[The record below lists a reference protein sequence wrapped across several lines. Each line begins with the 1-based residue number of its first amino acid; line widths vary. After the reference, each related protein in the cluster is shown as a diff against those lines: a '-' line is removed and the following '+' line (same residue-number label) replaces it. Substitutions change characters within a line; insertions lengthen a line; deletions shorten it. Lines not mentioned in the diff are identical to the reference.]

1 MPTHG
6 ARLGGSG
13 RRRVGYPLLTRD
25 VRHSSRSKNADSNA
39 APAPARVAGEKM
51 ERAGER
57 PERAAGSTEPAG
69 RRPLPAR
76 AAAASVSSRR
86 SWARDAPRPQPAA
99 RPDPGG
105 RTGWPRAAPREA
117 AASCLPTLPSDLLS
131 SAFHTARSG
140 DQQIKTN
147 HHYIASKSI
156 FLHPRRFR
164 LTRGHFQPREG
175 GAQRPQRVPPRRPRT
190 RLPRPLP
197 LRCSARSPVIVP
209 QRTFKTPRRGSL

>member
-1 MPTHG
+1 MGP
-6 ARLGGSG
+6 GSG
-13 RRRVGYPLLTRD
+13 GRGAGGWVTRSLQGTCGIPADQKTPTPTPPRPRPRPVLRGRRW
-25 VRHSSRSKNADSNA
+25 SRG
-39 APAPARVAGEKM
+39 R
-51 ERAGER
+51 GER

-117 AASCLPTLPSDLLS
+117 AASCLPTLPSNLLS

-164 LTRGHFQPREG
+164 LTRGHFKPREG
-175 GAQRPQRVPPRRPRT
+175 GAKRPQRVPPRRPRT
-190 RLPRPLP
+190 RLPRP

-209 QRTFKTPRRGSL
+209 QRTFKTARRGSL

>member
-1 MPTHG
+1 MGP
-6 ARLGGSG
+6 GSG
-13 RRRVGYPLLTRD
+13 GRAQEGGL
-25 VRHSSRSKNADSNA
+25 
-39 APAPARVAGEKM
+39 PAPYKGRAAFQPIKKRRLQRRPGPGPGPCCGGEDGAG
-51 ERAGER
+51 RGER

-164 LTRGHFQPREG
+164 LTRGHFKPREA
-175 GAQRPQRVPPRRPRT
+175 GAKRPQRVPPRRPRT
-190 RLPRPLP
+190 RLPRP

-209 QRTFKTPRRGSL
+209 QRTFKTARRGSL

>member
-1 MPTHG
+1 MGP
-6 ARLGGSG
+6 GSG
-13 RRRVGYPLLTRD
+13 GRGAGGWVTR
-25 VRHSSRSKNADSNA
+25 SLQGTCGIPADQKT
-39 APAPARVAGEKM
+39 PTPTPPRPRPVLRGEKM
-51 ERAGER
+51 ERAE
-57 PERAAGSTEPAG
+57 GSG
-69 RRPLPAR
+69 RSGRLGAR
-76 AAAASVSSRR
+76 SPQAAAASVSSRR

-175 GAQRPQRVPPRRPRT
+175 GAKRPQRVPPRRPRT
-190 RLPRPLP
+190 RLPRP

-209 QRTFKTPRRGSL
+209 QRTFKTARRGSL